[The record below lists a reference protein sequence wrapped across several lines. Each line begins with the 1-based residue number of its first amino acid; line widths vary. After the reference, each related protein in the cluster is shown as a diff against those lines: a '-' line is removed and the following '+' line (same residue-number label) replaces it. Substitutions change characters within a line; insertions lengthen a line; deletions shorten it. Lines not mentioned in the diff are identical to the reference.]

1 MSSEP
6 DRAAGLIAKMLNL
19 KLFVVFNKPKGGD
32 IRPHLADHL
41 DYMIAL
47 EKTGKLFASGPMGV
61 PGSGFGMTVLRAAD
75 EEEARA
81 IASKDPFF
89 LAGLREFT
97 IESWTVME
105 GGLNV
110 TLNFSDGSMKVG

>member
-6 DRAAGLIAKMLNL
+6 DRATALIAKMLGL
-19 KLFVVFNKPKGGD
+19 KLFIVFNKPKGGD

-47 EKTGKLFASGPMGV
+47 EKAGKLFASGPMGL
-61 PGSGFGMTVLRAAD
+61 PGSGYGMTILRVAD
-75 EEEARA
+75 EDEARA
-81 IASKDPFF
+81 IASKDPFY

-97 IESWTVME
+97 IDSWTVME
-105 GGLNV
+105 GALTV
-110 TLNFSDGSMKVG
+110 SLNFSDGTMRIG